1 MTDSDFRAALQQLTD
16 AVDGWE
22 MEPAE
27 GDPLRLAMDHARKTL
42 LAEEVD
48 ELADKLRGDAEC
60 VKSRRD
66 LMLLTGKEMLRIA
79 ELLEILLACHHQ
91 Q

>member
-1 MTDSDFRAALQQLTD
+1 MTPMTEPDYRAALKQLVD
-16 AVDGWE
+16 AVENG
-22 MEPAE
+22 
-27 GDPLRLAMDHARKTL
+27 GTYDPLRLAMDHARKTL